1 MGLVLTYEN
10 IFHKMIS
17 KICACVAIALSGTPV
32 LAGETL
38 KTVSSTNIPRPAE
51 TLTLSEPPYQSSP
64 PNARATGF
72 SNPNCDLFTAPSSV
86 ACLGSYEG
94 RQPRNGFERTVMGAA
109 TLLVNEGDQIII
121 NPSVWAQKKASYW
134 AVAEGNKK
142 INEELKK
149 IPFLAQTTV
158 GVNWS
163 IEAQPSFYLDSF
175 MKLSTFNK
183 DKDGDPK
190 GIAFAQAR
198 YSGAPDTSGSTINLG
213 LGTRYRIAD
222 DAMLG
227 INGFWDHRIV
237 SYTSPYNR
245 VGIGL
250 EGFWKDLEA
259 RNNWYISASGT
270 RTLSSTATS
279 TTYERVVPGVDV
291 ELAYRLPEYP
301 QLAVFVKGFSWDY
314 YSRTN
319 NVGLAGGVNWQVSP
333 HVNLQAS
340 VSNEVPAYLN
350 GAPSTNN
357 DQLYASLNLKYTFNP
372 VVFGK
377 RDYKKN
383 MLTNMTQPVRRRYD
397 VLLERYT
404 TSNQGFSNIAAGS

>member
-1 MGLVLTYEN
+1 MRRLLP
-10 IFHKMIS
+10 I
-17 KICACVAIALSGTPV
+17 AIAASSCLMGSPLKAEEVKPV
-32 LAGETL
+32 VNQ
-38 KTVSSTNIPRPAE
+38 VSPLIAE
-51 TLTLSEPPYQSSP
+51 TAEGQIRYERQLPLQKSGVS
-64 PNARATGF
+64 GI
-72 SNPNCDLFTAPSSV
+72 SNPKCDLFNAPRSV
-86 ACLGSYEG
+86 ACVGSYEG
-94 RQPRNGFERTVMGAA
+94 RQPRNGFERTVMGAT
-109 TLLVNEGDQIII
+109 TLLLNEGDQIV
-121 NPSVWAQKKASYW
+121 NDPSIWAQKKAAYW

-163 IEAQPSFYLDSF
+163 IEARPSFYLDSF

-319 NVGLAGGVNWQVSP
+319 NVGFAGGVNWQVSP